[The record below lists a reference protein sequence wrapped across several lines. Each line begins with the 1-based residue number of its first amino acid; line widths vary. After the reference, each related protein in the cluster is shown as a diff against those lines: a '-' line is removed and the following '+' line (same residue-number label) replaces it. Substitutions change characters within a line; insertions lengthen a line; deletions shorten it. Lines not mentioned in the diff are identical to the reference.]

1 MFSRN
6 NIITGAMSAFQ
17 LCMDVKVKVKEILI
31 CVCVTSMPFDS
42 FVLLNG
48 KVHKGG
54 KPASDTG
61 CMRLY
66 FASFLL

>member
-1 MFSRN
+1 
-6 NIITGAMSAFQ
+6 
-17 LCMDVKVKVKEILI
+17 MDVKVKVKEILI

-48 KVHKGG
+48 KVHKGYVV
-54 KPASDTG
+54 SDTG